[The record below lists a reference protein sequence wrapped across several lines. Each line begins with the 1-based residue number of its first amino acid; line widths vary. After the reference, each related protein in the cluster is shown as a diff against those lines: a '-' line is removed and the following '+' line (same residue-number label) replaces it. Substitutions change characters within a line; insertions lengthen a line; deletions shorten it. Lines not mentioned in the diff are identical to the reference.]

1 VLEVRDLHTYYGDSY
16 ILQGVSL
23 RVEPGQVVAVL
34 GRNGVGKTTLLRSVM
49 GLTPPRRGQVIL
61 EGRDITGLAPH
72 RIARLG
78 IGYVPQGRRIFNSLT
93 VHENLSVVER
103 TRSASRPWPM
113 ARVLKLFPILLER
126 ATQFAGSMSGGQQ
139 QMLAIG
145 RGLLTNPKL
154 LVMDEPTEGL
164 APLIVREL
172 QETLQKLKAS
182 GTSILLAEQR
192 FGFALSVADRAYIL
206 AHGRTVAEGA
216 PDELWDNQAIKRT
229 YLGV

>member
-72 RIARLG
+72 RISRLG

-93 VHENLSVVER
+93 VWENLAVVER
-103 TRSASRPWPM
+103 PRTTWPM
-113 ARVLKLFPILLER
+113 ARVLRLFPILLER
-126 ATQFAGSMSGGQQ
+126 AAQFAGSLSGGQQ

-172 QETLQKLKAS
+172 EETLRTLKAS
-182 GTSILLAEQR
+182 GASILLAEQR

-216 PDELWDNQAIKRT
+216 PDELWDNQTIKHT

>member
-1 VLEVRDLHTYYGDSY
+1 MLELRDLHTYYGDSY

-49 GLTPPRRGQVIL
+49 GLTPPRRGQVML
-61 EGRDITGLAPH
+61 EGRDITGLPPH
-72 RIARLG
+72 RISRLG

-103 TRSASRPWPM
+103 PRSVSRPWPM
-113 ARVLKLFPILLER
+113 ARVLQLFPILRER
-126 ATQFAGSMSGGQQ
+126 AAQLAASLSGGQQ

-172 QETLQKLKAS
+172 EETLRILKAS
-182 GTSILLAEQR
+182 GASILLAEQR
-192 FGFALSVADRAYIL
+192 FGFAVSVADRAYIL
-206 AHGRTVAEGA
+206 AHGRTVAEGV
-216 PDELWDNQAIKRT
+216 PEELWDNQTIKHT

>member
-72 RIARLG
+72 RISRLG

-93 VHENLSVVER
+93 VRENLAVVER
-103 TRSASRPWPM
+103 PRAAWPM
-113 ARVLKLFPILLER
+113 PRVLKLFPILLER
-126 ATQFAGSMSGGQQ
+126 ATQFAGSLSGGQQ

-145 RGLLTNPKL
+145 RGLLTNPKM

-172 QETLQKLKAS
+172 EETLQRLKAS

-192 FGFALSVADRAYIL
+192 FGFALNVADRAYIL
-206 AHGRTVAEGA
+206 AHGRTVAEGT
-216 PDELWDNQAIKRT
+216 PEDLWDNQAIKHT